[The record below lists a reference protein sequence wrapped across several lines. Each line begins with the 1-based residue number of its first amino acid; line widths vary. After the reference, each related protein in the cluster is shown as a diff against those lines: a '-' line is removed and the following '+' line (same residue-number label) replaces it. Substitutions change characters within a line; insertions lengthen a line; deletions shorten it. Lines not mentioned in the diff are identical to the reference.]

1 MIKDHLFRCD
11 SISQQLPLSVG
22 GSVIHSFRLESYV
35 FTCIYNVNTCII
47 YIVYIYDTRFMI
59 CDIEGG
65 RNVEGVERCGRS
77 RRKQSISCRALAH
90 HPANSATLLDDRRI
104 LHEQTI

>member
-47 YIVYIYDTRFMI
+47 YIVYIHVYKVYDMRY
-59 CDIEGG
+59 
-65 RNVEGVERCGRS
+65 
-77 RRKQSISCRALAH
+77 RRWEECRMCREVWEV
-90 HPANSATLLDDRRI
+90 ST
-104 LHEQTI
+104 ETIY